1 MTITDRV
8 TGALA
13 AAGHSLVVNGT
24 TRTGIVTCLT
34 PTGLA
39 RWFDAAAL
47 AALPIPARQA
57 ILPGTDSSVAGQSVT
72 YGGELFVVRRVIPVT
87 WRGVVVARRV
97 IFA

>member
-8 TGALA
+8 TGALIT
-13 AAGHSLVVNGT
+13 AGHTLVVNGT
-24 TRTGIVTCLT
+24 TRTGVVTVLDQ
-34 PTGLA
+34 PKLA
-39 RWFDAAAL
+39 RWVDAATL

-57 ILPGTDSSVAGQSVT
+57 ILPGSDSSVAGHSVT

-87 WRGVVVARRV
+87 WRGTVIARRV